1 MPAGKLPPL
10 LPPSWKIRDTSAGWV
25 LRVQQ
30 SVKQGPLFKVQPV
43 EPLSL
48 SAALNCTWCGAPAW
62 LFFVW
67 LWTCWRSQWKCRWM
81 CGGDCFSQVTVKPA
95 SNHRR
100 LFSMKKNGGH
110 SETRG
115 CSSSWLCLHPQWLHP
130 ALHSFYVV
138 AHSSRPVGG

>member
-48 SAALNCTWCGAPAW
+48 SAALNCTWCGVHP
-62 LFFVW
+62 LGFF
-67 LWTCWRSQWKCRWM
+67 L
-81 CGGDCFSQVTVKPA
+81 CGCECVGGPSENVDGCVVGIVSARLQSSPPQITGDCFLW
-95 SNHRR
+95 RR
-100 LFSMKKNGGH
+100 MEGTQRQEDALLADFVCILSDYTQLC
-110 SETRG
+110 TRFM
-115 CSSSWLCLHPQWLHP
+115 SWRTAADL
-130 ALHSFYVV
+130 
-138 AHSSRPVGG
+138 